1 MTITGK
7 YIPSTACLVDMETDY
22 PQLNWNYY
30 IGFSDRHI
38 LLYFNGIRII
48 NIPDFNFVDSIIKDL
63 YKLRKQNDPTLKI
76 S

>member
-7 YIPSTACLVDMETDY
+7 YKRCTACLVDMTKEY
-22 PQLNWNYY
+22 PELNWNYY

-48 NIPDFNFVDSIIKDL
+48 NIPEFNFVDSIVQDL
-63 YKLRKQNDPTLKI
+63 YKLRKSL
-76 S
+76 